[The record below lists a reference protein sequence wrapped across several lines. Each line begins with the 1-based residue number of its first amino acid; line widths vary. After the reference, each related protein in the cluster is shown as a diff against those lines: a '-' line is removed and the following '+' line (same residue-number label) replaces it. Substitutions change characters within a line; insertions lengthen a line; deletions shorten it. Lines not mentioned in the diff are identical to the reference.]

1 MIDALFTVAVY
12 VALAFAVLGGAIVLT
27 ALAIWAWDRLTG
39 DTPVGYDETVAFTD
53 WQSWEPNPD
62 DPNIVEFDW
71 PERAA

>member
-39 DTPVGYDETVAFTD
+39 DYVGYDETVEFTD
-53 WQSWEPNPD
+53 WADWDWPIPD
-62 DPNIVEFDW
+62 DVNDW
-71 PERAA
+71 KFPERDAA